1 MTRTLAA
8 GRKTVEFGNSAVSR
22 YIQLTTLFRR
32 RIESGQW
39 PVNQQIPTIEDLA
52 SECGVARATI
62 RQALGVL
69 EEERLIERYRAKG
82 TFVIRKPQQDL
93 WCEVSTDWSGLLT
106 ATPGA
111 TIELLTSGTRTAPA
125 HLTHPA
131 GELAP
136 SYRYLRRRHW
146 RRDEPFLVAETYIDD
161 RLSDR
166 IPAEDFEKK
175 SVLRMIHD
183 VPDLDIVDARQT
195 LTISTADM
203 ETAALLNVAINAPVA
218 VIRRWA
224 IDRDGTLVYLGD
236 GIYRGDV
243 VRVDFKLK

>member
-1 MTRTLAA
+1 MTRPLAT
-8 GRKTVEFGNSAVSR
+8 RKKTMEFGHSAVSR

-39 PVNQQIPTIEDLA
+39 PVNQQIPTIEELA
-52 SECGVARATI
+52 EECGVARATI

-69 EEERLIERYRAKG
+69 EDERLIERYRAKG
-82 TFVIRKPQQDL
+82 TFVIRKPQEDL

-111 TIELLTSGTRTAPA
+111 TIEMLSNEKRQGPP
-125 HLTHPA
+125 HLAHPA

-146 RRDEPFLVAETYIDD
+146 RRNEPFLVAESYIDE
-161 RLSDR
+161 RLR
-166 IPAEDFEKK
+166 IPQKDFETK

-183 VPDLDIVDARQT
+183 VPGLEIVDARQT

-203 ETAALLNVAINAPVA
+203 ETAALLKLSINAPVA

-224 IDRDGTLVYLGD
+224 VDRAGTLVYIGE

>member
-1 MTRTLAA
+1 MRTLAK
-8 GRKTVEFGNSAVSR
+8 RKKTVEFARSAVSR

-32 RIESGQW
+32 RIENDQW

-52 SECGVARATI
+52 EEFGVARATI

-69 EEERLIERYRAKG
+69 EDERLIERYRAKG
-82 TFVIRKPQQDL
+82 TFVLRKPHEDL

-111 TIELLTSGTRTAPA
+111 TIELLSNDTRPAPP
-125 HLTHPA
+125 HLAHPA

-136 SYRYLRRRHW
+136 SYRHLQRRHW
-146 RRDEPFLVAETYIDD
+146 RRNEPFLVAETFIDQ
-161 RLSDR
+161 RLSER
-166 IPAEDFEKK
+166 IPEGDFEKK
-175 SVLRMIHD
+175 PALSMIHD
-183 VPDLDIVDARQT
+183 IAGLEIVDARQT

-203 ETAALLNVAINAPVA
+203 ETASLLKIPINAPVA

-224 IDRDGTLVYLGD
+224 VDGDGTLVYLGD

>member
-1 MTRTLAA
+1 MTRPLVR
-8 GRKTVEFGNSAVSR
+8 RKKPVDFSRSAVSR

-32 RIESGQW
+32 RIENGQW
-39 PVNQQIPTIEDLA
+39 PVNQQIPTVEELA
-52 SECGVARATI
+52 AECGVAPATI

-69 EEERLIERYRAKG
+69 EDERLIERYRAKG
-82 TFVIRKPQQDL
+82 TFVIRKPREGL

-111 TIELLTSGTRTAPA
+111 TIELLSNETRPAPP
-125 HLTHPA
+125 HLAHPA

-146 RRDEPFLVAETYIDD
+146 RRDAPFLIADVFIDD

-166 IPAEDFEKK
+166 ISAVDFETK
-175 SVLRMIHD
+175 SAMRLIHD
-183 VPDLDIVDARQT
+183 VPGLEIVDARQT
-195 LTISTADM
+195 LTISSADM
-203 ETAALLNVAINAPVA
+203 ETAALLKIPINAPVA
-218 VIRRWA
+218 VISRSA
-224 IDRDGTLVYLGD
+224 VDRDGSLVYLGE